1 MKPGAESPV
10 IYDFIRRYTIRSYL
24 KVEAFF
30 TPARSRP
37 PWTTGS
43 RRYPLRVEGRK
54 YVLSATGY
62 ERIFGR
68 EKVDPGATG
77 YVRSCYIDKLK

>member
-10 IYDFIRRYTIRSYL
+10 MYDFIRRYTIRSYL
-24 KVEAFF
+24 KMEAFF
-30 TPARSRP
+30 TPAVQATLNDRIS
-37 PWTTGS
+37 TVS
-43 RRYPLRVEGRK
+43 AASRK

-68 EKVDPGATG
+68 KKGGCGADGLRT
-77 YVRSCYIDKLK
+77 IAL